1 MLGDNGFVIVTE
13 EFETK
18 TGGCFDAFDVTED
31 AERVVGESGV
41 RNGTVLV
48 FSPHTTCSVFVADSG
63 RQSVESL
70 RAVME
75 RLAPSDDYYAHDDL
89 DVRTENL
96 VEDEPPNAPAHIFH
110 AILGRASE
118 CVPVRDGKVELGPG
132 QRILFLELDRSRPRR
147 YLIQVVG
154 E

>member
-1 MLGDNGFVIVTE
+1 M
-13 EFETK
+13 
-18 TGGCFDAFDVTED
+18 
-31 AERVVGESGV
+31 
-41 RNGTVLV
+41 
-48 FSPHTTCSVFVADSG
+48 
-63 RQSVESL
+63 ESL
-70 RAVME
+70 V
-75 RLAPSDDYYAHDDL
+75 PSDDYYAHDDL

-118 CVPVRDGKVELGPG
+118 CVPVRDGKLELGES